1 MKGLSEYREVALR
14 FKALAEYGPE
24 REVRAELKR
33 LSAELAAWIV
43 AAEIKAMTMEEA
55 PVVTI
60 SEADGPSRWRWRWWR
75 AGWWP
80 RRPSYAA
87 PA

>member
-1 MKGLSEYREVALR
+1 VKGLSEYREVALR

-43 AAEIKAMTMEEA
+43 AAEIKAMTGEAA
-55 PVVTI
+55 PVVI
-60 SEADGPSRWRWRWWR
+60 QGEADGPSRWRWRWWKT
-75 AGWWP
+75 AWWP
-80 RRPSYAA
+80 RRSSYAA

>member
-1 MKGLSEYREVALR
+1 VKGLSEYREVALR

-43 AAEIKAMTMEEA
+43 AAEIKAMTVEEA

-60 SEADGPSRWRWRWWR
+60 SEADGPSRWRWRWR
-75 AGWWP
+75 KIAWWP

>member
-14 FKALAEYGPE
+14 FRALAEHGPE

-43 AAEIKAMTMEEA
+43 AAEIKAMTAEDA
-55 PVVTI
+55 PIVVQG
-60 SEADGPSRWRWRWWR
+60 EVDAPSRWRWRRWKI
-75 AGWWP
+75 AWWP
-80 RRPSYAA
+80 RRPSFAA

>member
-43 AAEIKAMTMEEA
+43 AAEIRAMTTEEA

-60 SEADGPSRWRWRWWR
+60 SEADDPPRWRWRWR
-75 AGWWP
+75 KIAWWP
-80 RRPSYAA
+80 RRSSFAA